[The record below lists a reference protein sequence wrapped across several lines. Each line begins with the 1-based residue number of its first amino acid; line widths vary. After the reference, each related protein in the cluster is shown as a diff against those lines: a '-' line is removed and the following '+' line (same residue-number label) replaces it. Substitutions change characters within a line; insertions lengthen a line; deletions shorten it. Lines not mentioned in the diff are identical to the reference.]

1 MKDEKKS
8 GANRKQP
15 ETRDEVWSDERVK
28 SFLNISPPDGIPADY
43 HVLLK
48 AYRGMLPE
56 QFERFVPFFV
66 EAGRDINITLENGS
80 TFLDLLSQHRRAAPY
95 RAALEAHG
103 ARRSKD

>member
-8 GANRKQP
+8 GVDRKQP

-28 SFLNISPPDGIPADY
+28 AYLGILPPEGVPADF
-43 HVLLK
+43 HVMLK

-66 EAGRDINITLENGS
+66 EAGRDINVTLDDGS
-80 TFLDLLSQHRRAAPY
+80 TFLDLLYQHRRAEPY
-95 RAALEAHG
+95 RIVLEAHG
-103 ARRSKD
+103 ARRGKE